1 MHEDLFPTFR
11 DEVPKS
17 RVAETYQ
24 GLSLLLSKRIVT
36 DQTVDLRFPVS
47 GYEAMITKH
56 TTNHSVADSDVVFDL
71 GWVMRQE
78 GLRYLLFVTTPAFAQ
93 QGHEHNRLVNVGHFQ
108 LVLYEIGEFLVTA
121 NLVRHP
127 HSSLATSRNLLV
139 FLVFAP
145 YITNSIRS

>member
-24 GLSLLLSKRIVT
+24 GLSLLLGKRIVT

-56 TTNHSVADSDVVFDL
+56 TTNHSVADSDVVLDL

-93 QGHEHNRLVNVGHFQ
+93 QGHEHNQ
-108 LVLYEIGEFLVTA
+108 PIC
-121 NLVRHP
+121 
-127 HSSLATSRNLLV
+127 SLLE
-139 FLVFAP
+139 P
-145 YITNSIRS
+145 YITKSRLYCQV